1 MFEYA
6 AKKADPPLN
15 SDWVMAFAFKR
26 AYRETR
32 WRLGVW
38 GWFSFDRTE
47 DEQLGQ
53 VRVRVCV
60 CVCVR
65 ARVCVCARAA
75 GLTCA
80 CLFQMIV
87 DRCEADCMGPVYRKI
102 PGGRLERK
110 IREQLQKVLDQ
121 TVGAGVGAA
130 WKAVTATIDGQ
141 KETLEKTARGVLGE
155 LFEKQAELK
164 NKIKEG
170 ILGVISP
177 PLEEISKPVMKPVC
191 DCLMAPLVASYKE
204 LAFSFFERMTKIIN
218 DGVKSEDIK
227 EFVREIRWCA
237 GARARGRVCACM
249 RARARAGG
257 VCLCAIARG

>member
-1 MFEYA
+1 
-6 AKKADPPLN
+6 
-15 SDWVMAFAFKR
+15 
-26 AYRETR
+26 
-32 WRLGVW
+32 
-38 GWFSFDRTE
+38 
-47 DEQLGQ
+47 
-53 VRVRVCV
+53 
-60 CVCVR
+60 
-65 ARVCVCARAA
+65 
-75 GLTCA
+75 
-80 CLFQMIV
+80 
-87 DRCEADCMGPVYRKI
+87 MGPVYRKI

-141 KETLEKTARGVLGE
+141 KETLEKTARSILGE

-164 NKIKEG
+164 NKIKEA

-204 LAFSFFERMTKIIN
+204 LVFSFFERMTKIIN

-227 EFVREIRWCA
+227 EFVRDIRWCVPLL
-237 GARARGRVCACM
+237 RATRPYGHEGRVCAGTG
-249 RARARAGG
+249 ARCGRRTVRSGRR
-257 VCLCAIARG
+257 CARGTTTMRRRLPA